1 MANEVKGIDRP
12 LKDILATALVSYY
25 QIPDYQRPYQW
36 TEKNCEK
43 LLDDLFEDYEEDRES
58 DYFCGSLVLVKS
70 DPDSKTET
78 YDIVDGQQRLSTF
91 ILLAKVL
98 TTLYNNEV
106 LNNKTSKDFLEKS
119 LGDTD
124 GEKRKRL
131 TFSAIGLNA
140 KDDFQDT
147 LDFFDNLD
155 ASKGKNSKINDPSKG
170 KNSKIN
176 DPSKG
181 KNSKINDPSKGKNS
195 KINDP
200 SKGKNN
206 YLKNAICL
214 INYLREKEIESINDF
229 IRWLYFKVT
238 FIKTTCTNISMALRI
253 FSVLNARGLPLHAI
267 DVFKVELLKKL
278 AKEKDQEEFVSRWN
292 ALRQK
297 CSENK
302 SKFPKRKENKREKNA
317 AEILFSW
324 YLIYLNPVTSGKSME
339 ERLADQFER
348 LNKPPLEY
356 LKDIENFYNAYCKVL
371 EMQDRHAHLLSYLA
385 SDFWRVILCTSI
397 LHHYSPQD
405 IETLKELLVK
415 FYYQDWVA
423 GQTKST
429 RSQTCCNIIIALKEK
444 KSVEHIASIV
454 KKYFKDKN
462 ITQRFKE
469 NLQDSNLYTKFY
481 FAGKSAKKNSWLKPI
496 LILVEY
502 FVSDDSCPK
511 RIQMDKNLHVEH
523 ILPQQPGSSSQWVKD
538 FSEEERGLYTHSL
551 ANLTLLGGK
560 KNTQASNKDFKEKKE
575 IYMGNAVKLGKDKRG
590 REKTFK
596 VMTCYKMTIDI
607 AHKYTEWTPKSLEKR
622 KEELIKI
629 IESVLTL

>member
-1 MANEVKGIDRP
+1 MADESIKGEAHQ
-12 LKDILATALVSYY
+12 LGDILAAEFKAYY
-25 QIPDYQRPYQW
+25 QIPIYQRPYQW
-36 TEKNCEK
+36 TEENCEK
-43 LLDDLFEDYEEDRES
+43 LLDDLFSSYEYYKES
-58 DYFCGSLVLVKS
+58 DYFCGSLVLIAIGT
-70 DPDSKTET
+70 DSATNAKT
-78 YDIVDGQQRLSTF
+78 YDVVDGQQRLSTF

-98 TTLYNNEV
+98 ATLYNNEV
-106 LNNKTSKDFLEKS
+106 LNDKTSRDFLEKS

-131 TFSAIGLNA
+131 TFNTIGLNA
-140 KDDFQDT
+140 KDDFQDA
-147 LDFFDNLD
+147 LDFFDDLD
-155 ASKGKNSKINDPSKG
+155 ASKGKDSKSNDPSKG
-170 KNSKIN
+170 KNS
-176 DPSKG
+176 
-181 KNSKINDPSKGKNS
+181 
-195 KINDP
+195 
-200 SKGKNN
+200 

-214 INYLREKEIESINDF
+214 TNYLKEKEIKDINDF
-229 IRWLYFKVT
+229 IKWLYFKVV
-238 FIKTTCTNISMALRI
+238 FIKTTCPNVSMALRI

-278 AKEKDQEEFVSRWN
+278 ANKKDQEEFVSRWN

-297 CSENK
+297 CSKNE

-317 AEILFSW
+317 TETLFSW
-324 YLIYLNPVTSGKSME
+324 YLTYLNPVTSGKSME

-356 LKDIENFYNAYCKVL
+356 FKGVEDFYNAYCKVL
-371 EMQDRHAHLLSYLA
+371 EMQDWHAHLLSYLA
-385 SDFWRVILCTSI
+385 SDFWRIILCTSI

-405 IETLKELLVK
+405 IEALKELLVK
-415 FYYQDWVA
+415 FYYQNWVA

-444 KSVEHIASIV
+444 KSVRYIASIV
-454 KKYFKDKN
+454 VKKYLDDKN

-469 NLQDSNLYTKFY
+469 NLQDNNLYTKFY
-481 FAGKSAKKNSWLKPI
+481 FAGKSVKKNSWLKPV

-502 FVSDDSCPK
+502 FVSDDPKPK

-551 ANLTLLGGK
+551 ANLTLLGGT
-560 KNTQASNKDFKEKKE
+560 KNAQASNLDFKEKKE

-590 REKTFK
+590 REKPFK

-607 AHKYTEWTPKSLEKR
+607 AQYTEWTPTSLEKR
-622 KEELIKI
+622 KEDLIKI
-629 IESVLTL
+629 IERVLAL